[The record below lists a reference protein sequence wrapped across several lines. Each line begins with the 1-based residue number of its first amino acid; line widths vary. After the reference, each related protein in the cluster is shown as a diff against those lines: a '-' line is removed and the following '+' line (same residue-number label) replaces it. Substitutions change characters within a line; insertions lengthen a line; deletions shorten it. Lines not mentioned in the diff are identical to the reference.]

1 MTRLKLFKKFYKAIG
16 KKRSWTQDEITLLS
30 YIAIYKLTNEK
41 VCKQDFIEASYIL
54 DRTTKE
60 VEDKVYEIREELCKF
75 VMCNDNKINYSF
87 DLLTNPFE
95 DAFQIKEE
103 LVLKLS

>member
-1 MTRLKLFKKFYKAIG
+1 MTRFKLFKRFYKVIG
-16 KKRSWTQDEITLLS
+16 KKVEFTQDEITLLS
-30 YIAIYKLTNEK
+30 YIAIFKLTNKE

-54 DRTTKE
+54 DRDIQE
-60 VEDKVYEIREELCKF
+60 VEDKVYEIREELSKFTSCKDKK
-75 VMCNDNKINYSF
+75 VNYSF

-95 DAFQIKEE
+95 DEFKIKEE